1 MPKSNNKDLDILNN
15 EANLSIYADHLGLTP
30 QFVQD
35 NKNQLE
41 RIENMVTKSL
51 KNTDEDDPNYVFNT
65 MKQLQNLTR
74 ETFIAD
80 SYDTSL
86 TRNMGGMYGDPS
98 TRDGFRMVYSDNDN
112 KEDLETYNFHASIF
126 SSYRNLVSEYRNVAR
141 LIPTVFRCADM
152 KARDILAINEITKRS
167 IANVYVPNSLSPED
181 NDPSVLTKDPINER
195 IEKEIL
201 DRYNVE
207 DRLPRYFRTALIE
220 GAKPIVVFPYK
231 DIMDMAKISKRN
243 YASKYADYKF
253 RTSMKS
259 TEAYED
265 VILDYHTREHRIIP
279 NFNDPKYKIMS
290 TESVDGEEKL
300 TLNVQNYTS
309 LRDSVIDK
317 FVSKEELNEYCV
329 RGVEDVSNNI
339 ERVRNERLLDIY
351 GSNVINKSEQV
362 QDINDK
368 FRDFQDKV
376 KIDGSLS
383 NHFKEQIF
391 NAIKT
396 IDENV
401 EFFDQ
406 SELAMGVSINNFRR
420 LMQMSAYHEDPKSG
434 LKAFNARLQDEK
446 RLKERDKNYD
456 QDPIVKEGMEIESND
471 GPKSIL
477 DEFTLDFSPNEYSLI
492 NDCLIKEYDAEDVI
506 PVIVAGRHVGYYII
520 EQSPYTGNV
529 ESVNKRNCNFTDMF
543 LNLGINNDF
552 AISPSPATSG
562 SFGAGVQGVPM
573 GGIAA
578 VSDLPSVGITGAG
591 SMALGAGLDISGF
604 DVGAV
609 GDDAIRRNNIM
620 KKIMFN
626 VLKQKIKRHD
636 IEDDETFMDTIMA
649 LIRDGAIVQN
659 RIKIMYI
666 PEKYMCY
673 FTPGLDGNG
682 IPESFM
688 KNCLFTCYEKIL
700 VNMNNIMTR
709 LTRTGQR
716 DKITVNVGK
725 AKNFGYSIRAIE
737 NALTTRKLN
746 VESPFTSLSRVLKSA
761 SLSETIVVPIYD
773 GEQLFE
779 YEDISQHNAPQ
790 EQDDL
795 EQRLENDIVTQL
807 KCPVTIT
814 NPYQEEDFASLAASR
829 NAEYRFDLIK
839 LQGVFGNIA
848 TKFIKLLIV
857 GSGLYKSIK
866 EGNKDFTLSE
876 INVRFSPPESL
887 NMQNA
892 NNLFGTVQSYVD
904 NIISIAIDPD
914 DDTEN
919 ANLTRFKF
927 KQKLYQQ
934 LMPGIGLDK
943 YIGMA
948 EKLRPDASKE
958 AINKRINRSVNDQ
971 IVNTEFKPIIVTPDG
986 KVTTNDGLNQG
997 IGNDEVGG
1005 F

>member
-1 MPKSNNKDLDILNN
+1 MPKNNKDLDIMNN
-15 EANLSIYADHLGLTP
+15 DANLSIYADHLGLTP
-30 QFVQD
+30 QFIRD
-35 NKNQLE
+35 NKSRLDK
-41 RIENMVTKSL
+41 IENMVSKSL
-51 KNTDEDDPNYVFNT
+51 RNSDEDDPNYVFNT
-65 MKQLQNLTR
+65 IKQLQQLTKD
-74 ETFIAD
+74 TFIAD

-86 TRNMGGMYGDPS
+86 NRSVGGMYGDPS
-98 TRDGFRMVYSDNDN
+98 SKNGFRMIYSDNDN
-112 KEDLETYNFHASIF
+112 KEDTETFNFHASIF
-126 SSYRNLVSEYRNVAR
+126 SSYRNLVSEYRNVSR
-141 LIPTVFRCADM
+141 LIPTVYRCADM

-167 IANVYVPNSLSPED
+167 IANVYVPKSSNPED
-181 NDPSVLTKDPINER
+181 NDPSELAQNPVNEL
-195 IEKEIL
+195 IESEIL
-201 DRYNVE
+201 DRYKIE
-207 DRLPRYFRTALIE
+207 ERLPRYFKTALIE
-220 GAKPIVVFPYK
+220 GAKPVIVFPYS
-231 DIMDMAKISKRN
+231 DIMDMAKISMN
-243 YASKYADYKF
+243 KYSHKYSDYKM
-253 RTSMKS
+253 RTGSLSKES
-259 TEAYED
+259 FND
-265 VILDYHTREHRIIP
+265 VVLDYHNRDHRLVP
-279 NFNDPKYKIMS
+279 DFRDPKYNIYSSESFETDGKEKINK
-290 TESVDGEEKL
+290 E
-300 TLNVQNYTS
+300 NYQT
-309 LRDSVIDK
+309 LRDSVISK
-317 FVSKEELNEYCV
+317 FVSNDELHEYMT
-329 RGVEDVSNNI
+329 RGLEDVSMNI
-339 ERVRNERLLDIY
+339 ERVRNERLFDIY
-351 GSNVINKSEQV
+351 GSNVIDKSSQV
-362 QDINDK
+362 DEVNSK
-368 FRDFQDKV
+368 FRDFQDNV

-383 NHFKEQIF
+383 EHFKNQIF

-396 IDENV
+396 IDNNV

-406 SELAMGVSINNFRR
+406 SELAMGVAINNFRR
-420 LMQMSAYHEDPKSG
+420 LMQMSAYHEDPKTG
-434 LKAFNARLQDEK
+434 LKAFNARLQNDK

-456 QDPIVKEGMEIESND
+456 QDPIEKDGMVSND
-471 GPKSIL
+471 GPKSVL
-477 DEFTLDFSPNEYSLI
+477 DEFEGDFSPNEYSLL
-492 NDCLIKEYDAEDVI
+492 NDCLIREYDAEDVI
-506 PVIVAGRHVGYYII
+506 PVIISGRHVGYYVI
-520 EQSPYTGNV
+520 EASPYTGNV

-543 LNLGINNDF
+543 LNLGIDNDF
-552 AISPSPATSG
+552 AMSPSPSTTG
-562 SFGAGVQGVPM
+562 SFGAGVQNIPM

-578 VSDLPSVGITGAG
+578 VSDLPAVGVTGAG
-591 SMALGAGLDISGF
+591 SMALGGGLDISGF
-604 DVGAV
+604 DVGPA

-626 VLKQKIKRHD
+626 VLKQKINRHD
-636 IEDDETFMDTIMA
+636 VEDDETFMDTIMA

-659 RIKIMYI
+659 RVKIMYI

-716 DKITVNVGK
+716 DKITVNIGK

-737 NALTTRKLN
+737 NALSTRKLN

-761 SLSETIVVPIYD
+761 SLSETIVVPVYD
-773 GEQLFE
+773 DEKLFE
-779 YEDISQHNAPQ
+779 YEDISQTNAVQ

-839 LQGVFGNIA
+839 LQGIFGSIT

-857 GSGLYKSIK
+857 GSGLYKKIK

-892 NNLFGTVQSYVD
+892 NNLFSTVQSYID
-904 NIISIAIDPD
+904 NIISIVIDPD
-914 DDTEN
+914 DDTEVTN
-919 ANLTRFKF
+919 IVRFQF

-943 YIGMA
+943 YILIA
-948 EKLRPDASKE
+948 KNLRPDANKT
-958 AINKRINRSVNDQ
+958 AIEKRINRSVNDQ
-971 IVNTEFKPIIVTPDG
+971 IVNTEFKPIVVTPDG
-986 KVTTNDGLNQG
+986 KVVTTDGVNQG
-997 IGNDEVGG
+997 IGNDEDAG

>member
-1 MPKSNNKDLDILNN
+1 MPKNNRDLDILNN

-35 NKNQLE
+35 NKNQLK
-41 RIENMVTKSL
+41 RIESIVSKSL

-65 MKQLQNLTR
+65 MKQLQDLTR
-74 ETFIAD
+74 NTFIAD

-98 TRDGFRMVYSDNDN
+98 TRDGFRMVYGDNDN

-152 KARDILAINEITKRS
+152 KARDILAINEITKKS
-167 IANVYVPNSLSPED
+167 VANVYTPK
-181 NDPSVLTKDPINER
+181 TKTNTDKTDFSEVTDDPINSR
-195 IEKEIL
+195 IESEIL
-201 DRYNVE
+201 DRYNIE
-207 DRLPRYFRTALIE
+207 ERLPRYFRTALIE
-220 GAKPIVVFPYK
+220 GAKPVVVFPYK
-231 DIMDMAKISKRN
+231 DIMDMAKISMNN
-243 YASKYADYKF
+243 YSHKYADYKF
-253 RTSMKS
+253 RTS
-259 TEAYED
+259 TESLESYED
-265 VILDYHTREHRIIP
+265 VITDYHKREHRLIP

-290 TESVDGEEKL
+290 TESVDGEEHS
-300 TLNVQNYTS
+300 TFNVENYTS
-309 LRDSVIDK
+309 LRDATIDK
-317 FVSKEELNEYCV
+317 FVSKEELNEYIS
-329 RGVEDVSNNI
+329 RGLEDVTNNI
-339 ERVRNERLLDIY
+339 ERTRNERIFDIY
-351 GSNVINKSEQV
+351 GSNVINKTEKV
-362 QDINDK
+362 QELNDK
-368 FRDFQDKV
+368 FREFQDKV
-376 KIDGSLS
+376 KVDGALS
-383 NHFKEQIF
+383 DHFKEQIF

-396 IDENV
+396 IDSNI

-406 SELAMGVSINNFRR
+406 SELAMGVAINNFRR
-420 LMQMSAYHEDPKSG
+420 LMQMSAYHENPDAG
-434 LKAFNARLQDEK
+434 LKAFNARLKDEK

-456 QDPIVKEGMEIESND
+456 QDPIVKEGMEID
-471 GPKSIL
+471 KGPKSVL
-477 DEFTLDFSPNEYSLI
+477 DEFESEFSPNQYSLI

-520 EQSPYTGNV
+520 ETSPYTGNV

-604 DVGAV
+604 DVGVA

-626 VLKQKIKRHD
+626 VLKQKIHRHD

-659 RIKIMYI
+659 RVKIMYI

-779 YEDISQHNAPQ
+779 YEDISQHNTVDQ
-790 EQDDL
+790 QDDL

-839 LQGVFGNIA
+839 LQGVFGNIT

-857 GSGLYKSIK
+857 GSGLYDSIK
-866 EGNKDFTLSE
+866 GSNKDFTLSE
-876 INVRFSPPESL
+876 ISVRFSPPENL

-927 KQKLYQQ
+927 KQMLYRQ
-934 LMPGIGLDK
+934 LMPGMGLDK
-943 YIGMA
+943 YISMA
-948 EKLRPDASKE
+948 QQLRPDAAKD

-986 KVTTNDGLNQG
+986 HVTTNDGLNQG

>member
-15 EANLSIYADHLGLTP
+15 DANLSIYADHLGLTP
-30 QFVQD
+30 QFVKD
-35 NKNQLE
+35 NKDQLK
-41 RIENMVTKSL
+41 RIENMVSKSL

-65 MKQLQNLTR
+65 MKQLQRLTS

-86 TRNMGGMYGDPS
+86 NRNFGGMYGDPS
-98 TRDGFRMVYSDNDN
+98 TRNGFRMVYSDNDN

-141 LIPTVFRCADM
+141 LIPTIYRCADM
-152 KARDILAINEITKRS
+152 KARDILAINEITKKS
-167 IANVYVPNSLSPED
+167 ISNVYVPNNTNSED
-181 NDPSVLTKDPINER
+181 NDPEKISKNPINEK
-195 IEKEIL
+195 IDKEIL
-201 DRYNVE
+201 ERYKIE
-207 DRLPRYFRTALIE
+207 ECLPRYIRTALIE
-220 GAKPIVVFPYK
+220 GAKPVLVFPYQ
-231 DIMDMAKISKRN
+231 DILDMAKISLKN
-243 YASKYADYKF
+243 FSTKYGDFKF
-253 RTSMKS
+253 RTEKS
-259 TEAYED
+259 NESFES
-265 VILDYHTREHRIIP
+265 IINDYHSRDHKMLP
-279 NFNDPKYKIMS
+279 NFNDPKYNIFS
-290 TESVDGEEKL
+290 SEDSNGETKTVFNE
-300 TLNVQNYTS
+300 NNYNN
-309 LRDSVIDK
+309 LRDSIIEK
-317 FVSKEELNEYCV
+317 FVSTEELKEYMA
-329 RGVEDVSNNI
+329 RGIEDVSHNI
-339 ERVRNERLLDIY
+339 ELARNERLFDIY
-351 GSNVINKSEQV
+351 GSNVIDKQEKVDEVNS
-362 QDINDK
+362 K

-376 KIDGSLS
+376 KIDGALS
-383 NHFKEQIF
+383 DHFKNQIL

-396 IDENV
+396 IDNNV
-401 EFFDQ
+401 EFYDQ
-406 SELAMGVSINNFRR
+406 SELAMAVSINNFRR
-420 LMQMSAYHEDPKSG
+420 LMQMSAYHEDPKGG
-434 LKAFNARLQDEK
+434 LKAFNARLQNDK

-456 QDPIVKEGMEIESND
+456 QDPIIKEGMEIEKD

-477 DEFTLDFSPNEYSLI
+477 DEFGSDFSPNNYSLV

-506 PVIVAGRHVGYYII
+506 PVIVGGRHVGYYII
-520 EQSPYTGNV
+520 ENSPYTGNV

-543 LNLGINNDF
+543 LNLGIDNDF
-552 AISPSPATSG
+552 AISPSPSTSG

-591 SMALGAGLDISGF
+591 SMALGAGLDIAGF
-604 DVGAV
+604 DVGVA

-626 VLKQKIKRHD
+626 ILKQKIHRHD

-688 KNCLFTCYEKIL
+688 KNCLFTCYEAIL

-773 GEQLFE
+773 GEKLFE
-779 YEDISQHNAPQ
+779 YEDITQHNPPEQ
-790 EQDDL
+790 QDDL
-795 EQRLENDIVTQL
+795 EQRLINDIVTQL

-839 LQGVFGNIA
+839 QQSIFGSIT

-857 GSGLYKSIK
+857 GSGLYKTIK
-866 EGNKDFTLSE
+866 DGNSDFSLSE
-876 INVRFSPPESL
+876 INVKFSPPENL

-892 NNLFGTVQSYVD
+892 NNIFSTVQAYID
-904 NIISIAIDPD
+904 NIINIVINPD
-914 DDTEN
+914 DDTEGTN
-919 ANLTRFKF
+919 SVRFKF

-934 LMPGIGLDK
+934 LMPGIGFDK
-943 YIGMA
+943 YIELVDRLG
-948 EKLRPDASKE
+948 PE
-958 AINKRINRSVNDQ
+958 AQTNAIKNKINRSVNDQ
-971 IVNTEFKPIIVTPDG
+971 IVNTEFKPLIATPDG

>member
-1 MPKSNNKDLDILNN
+1 MPKNNKDLDIMNN
-15 EANLSIYADHLGLTP
+15 DANLSIYADHYGLTP
-30 QFVQD
+30 QFIKE
-35 NKNQLE
+35 NKKHLE
-41 RIENMVTKSL
+41 RIEFTVSKSL
-51 KNTDEDDPNYVFNT
+51 KNSDEDDPTYVFTT
-65 MKQLQNLTR
+65 MKQMQQITR
-74 ETFIAD
+74 ATFIAD

-86 TRNMGGMYGDPS
+86 DRNVGGMYGDPA
-98 TRDGFRMVYSDNDN
+98 TRNGFRMIYSDNDN
-112 KEDLETYNFHASIF
+112 KEDTETYNFHASIF
-126 SSYRNLVSEYRNVAR
+126 SSYRNLVSEYRNVSR
-141 LIPTVFRCADM
+141 LIPTIFRCADM

-167 IANVYVPNSLSPED
+167 ISNVYIPKTNTPED
-181 NDPSVLTKDPINER
+181 NDPIKLAQNPINEL

-201 DRYNVE
+201 DRYKIE
-207 DRLPRYFRTALIE
+207 ERLPRYFRTALIE
-220 GAKPIVVFPYK
+220 GAKPVIVFPYK
-231 DIMDMAKISKRN
+231 DIMDMAK
-243 YASKYADYKF
+243 ASMDKFAHKYTECKF
-253 RTSMKS
+253 RTSPQS
-259 TEAYED
+259 NESLTD
-265 VILDYHTREHRIIP
+265 VVLEYHDKEHRLIP
-279 NFNDPKYKIMS
+279 NLRDPKYNIFS
-290 TESVDGEEKL
+290 SEGLSDGEEPKF
-300 TLNVQNYTS
+300 NKNNYEAM
-309 LRDSVIDK
+309 RDSIINK
-317 FVSKEELNEYCV
+317 YVSSNELNEYIS
-329 RGVEDVSNNI
+329 RGLEDVSNNI
-339 ERVRNERLLDIY
+339 ERVRNERLFDIY
-351 GSNVINKSEQV
+351 GSNIVNKSEKV
-362 QDINDK
+362 DEVNSK
-368 FRDFQDKV
+368 FREFQDSVKV
-376 KIDGSLS
+376 DGSLS
-383 NHFKEQIF
+383 DHFKEQIF

-396 IDENV
+396 IDNNV

-406 SELAMGVSINNFRR
+406 SELAMGVAINNFRR
-420 LMQMSAYHEDPKSG
+420 LMQMSAYHENPKSG
-434 LKAFNARLQDEK
+434 LKAFNARLQDSK

-456 QDPIVKEGMEIESND
+456 QDPIEKEGMDTSNE
-471 GPKSIL
+471 PKSVL
-477 DEFTLDFSPNEYSLI
+477 DEFAEDFSPNEYSLL
-492 NDCLIKEYDAEDVI
+492 NDCLIREYDAEDVI
-506 PVIVAGRHVGYYII
+506 PVIVAGRHVGYYVI
-520 EQSPYTGNV
+520 EASPYTGNV

-543 LNLGINNDF
+543 LNLGIDNDF
-552 AISPSPATSG
+552 AMSPSPSTTG
-562 SFGAGVQGVPM
+562 SFGAGVQNVPM

-578 VSDLPSVGITGAG
+578 VSDLPAVGITGAG
-591 SMALGAGLDISGF
+591 SMALGGGLDISGF
-604 DVGAV
+604 DVGPA

-626 VLKQKIKRHD
+626 VLKQKINRHD

-659 RIKIMYI
+659 RVKVMYV

-716 DKITVNVGK
+716 DKITVNIGK

-737 NALTTRKLN
+737 NALSTRKLN

-761 SLSETIVVPIYD
+761 SLSETIVVPVYD
-773 GEQLFE
+773 GEKLFE
-779 YEDISQHNAPQ
+779 YEDISQSNTVQ

-839 LQGVFGNIA
+839 LQGIFGSTT

-857 GSGLYKSIK
+857 GSGLYTKIK
-866 EGNKDFTLSE
+866 DGNKEFTLAE
-876 INVRFSPPESL
+876 INARFAPPESL

-904 NIISIAIDPD
+904 NIISISIDPD
-914 DDTEN
+914 DDTEVTN
-919 ANLTRFKF
+919 ITRFMF

-943 YIGMA
+943 YMIIA
-948 EKLRPDASKE
+948 EKLRPDA
-958 AINKRINRSVNDQ
+958 NKRAIEKRVKRSVNDQ
-971 IVNTEFKPIIVTPDG
+971 IVNTEFKPIVVTPEG
-986 KVTTNDGLNQG
+986 KVVTLDGVDQG
-997 IGNDEVGG
+997 IGNDEDAG

>member
-1 MPKSNNKDLDILNN
+1 MPKSNNSNLDILNN
-15 EANLSIYADHLGLTP
+15 DANLSIYADHLGLTP

-35 NKNQLE
+35 NKNRLE
-41 RIENMVTKSL
+41 RIERMVSKSL

-65 MKQLQNLTR
+65 MKQLQNLTK

-86 TRNMGGMYGDPS
+86 NRNFGGMYGDPT

-141 LIPTVFRCADM
+141 LIPTVYRCADM

-167 IANVYVPNSLSPED
+167 VSNVYIPSTLNPDD
-181 NDPSVLTKDPINER
+181 NDPSVLAENPINER

-201 DRYNVE
+201 DRYDIE
-207 DRLPRYFRTALIE
+207 DRLPRYLRTALIE
-220 GAKPIVVFPYK
+220 GAKPVVVFPYT
-231 DIMDMAKISKRN
+231 DIVEMAKISMRN
-243 YASKYADYKF
+243 FSQKYADYKF
-253 RTSMKS
+253 RTSANS

-265 VILDYHTREHRIIP
+265 VISDYHSREHRLIP

-290 TESVDGEEKL
+290 TESVDGEEKISF
-300 TLNVQNYTS
+300 NVKNYTD

-317 FVSKEELNEYCV
+317 FVSKEDLNEYMT
-329 RGVEDVSNNI
+329 RGIEDVSNNI
-339 ERVRNERLLDIY
+339 ERVRNERLFDIY
-351 GSNVINKSEQV
+351 GSNVINKAEKV
-362 QDINDK
+362 NEVNEK
-368 FRDFQDKV
+368 FREFQDKV
-376 KIDGSLS
+376 KVDGSLS
-383 NHFKEQIF
+383 EHFKEQIF
-391 NAIKT
+391 NAVKT
-396 IDENV
+396 IDSNI
-401 EFFDQ
+401 EFYDQ

-420 LMQMSAYHEDPKSG
+420 LMQMSAYHENPKAG
-434 LKAFNARLQDEK
+434 LKAFNVRLQDEK

-456 QDPIVKEGMEIESND
+456 QDPIVKDGMGFDN
-471 GPKSIL
+471 GPKSVL
-477 DEFTLDFSPNEYSLI
+477 DEFTSDFSPNEYSLL

-520 EQSPYTGNV
+520 ETSPYTGNV

-591 SMALGAGLDISGF
+591 SMALGAGLDIAGF
-604 DVGAV
+604 DVGVA

-626 VLKQKIKRHD
+626 VLKQKINRHD

-779 YEDISQHNAPQ
+779 YEDISQHNTVDQ
-790 EQDDL
+790 QDDL

-857 GSGLYKSIK
+857 GSGLYKKIK
-866 EGNKDFTLSE
+866 DGNKDFTLSE
-876 INVRFSPPESL
+876 ILVRFAPPESL

-892 NNLFGTVQSYVD
+892 NNLFSTVQSYIE
-904 NIISIAIDPD
+904 NIIGIVINPD
-914 DDTEN
+914 DDTEVTN
-919 ANLTRFKF
+919 ATRFKF

-943 YIGMA
+943 YIRLA
-948 EKLRPDASKE
+948 QNLRPE
-958 AINKRINRSVNDQ
+958 ANKTAIENRINRSVNDQ